1 MGGHTLAN
9 SQVVSRVTAQG
20 RASARLH
27 LEAGRAGRAGGGL
40 SEGRERGT
48 NSDTFCASCAGTPR
62 SRDGFVGVRP
72 SAVLTH
78 RNAAIPPAKPCEE
91 GF

>member
-1 MGGHTLAN
+1 MRGGQAGVSQRGEMGC
-9 SQVVSRVTAQG
+9 
-20 RASARLH
+20 
-27 LEAGRAGRAGGGL
+27 
-40 SEGRERGT
+40 ERGT
-48 NSDTFCASCAGTPR
+48 NFDTFCASCAGTPR

-72 SAVLTH
+72 SAVLTR